1 MKQKQQGNKILRKG
15 GSRVEVG
22 LEIIIVIVVNFIIS
36 TTITIVFVNA
46 LGKILVTQFFQQF
59 ESVVN
64 QLVAKL

>member
-1 MKQKQQGNKILRKG
+1 M
-15 GSRVEVG
+15 EVG